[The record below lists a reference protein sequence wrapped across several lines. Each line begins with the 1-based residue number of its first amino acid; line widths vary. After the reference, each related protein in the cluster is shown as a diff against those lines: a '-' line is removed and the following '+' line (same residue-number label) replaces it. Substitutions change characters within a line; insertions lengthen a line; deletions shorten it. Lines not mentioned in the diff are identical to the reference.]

1 MKIKAVF
8 RRSGVRLALFLLVL
22 CLIFRF
28 CNTFMIKVDL
38 FAYLALDELEHT
50 DGIELAVVGSSL
62 VQNHVNPEIIEEI
75 TGKSTYNASVP
86 YMSYPGAYALT
97 DQMLDH
103 NSPEQIVLVVDPV
116 GFCSTAE
123 SIESQFRL
131 TPHLKGFARRARYF
145 MDVCRE
151 NGNYLERLWNERE
164 EYIYNTPGALI
175 SLLHFSLTIPKT
187 HTCAT
192 FVHDVLA
199 RYSLAGVKSGRC
211 PSIRAME
218 RMLKDYVVYE
228 GEPLVQTQE
237 WGEDGF
243 MQVTTRRYAAYT
255 TARHF
260 GRLAKRA
267 VLGVG

>member
-1 MKIKAVF
+1 MKDNAIYVVF
-8 RRSGVRLALFLLVL
+8 SATPTGMGK
-22 CLIFRF
+22 LIR
-28 CNTFMIKVDL
+28 T
-38 FAYLALDELEHT
+38 ATRHSY
-50 DGIELAVVGSSL
+50 
-62 VQNHVNPEIIEEI
+62 NHVSLSLDKDIERMYSFARYHRSI
-75 TGKSTYNASVP
+75 PLYG
-86 YMSYPGAYALT
+86 GF
-97 DQMLDH
+97 
-103 NSPEQIVLVVDPV
+103 VV
-116 GFCSTAE
+116 E
-123 SIESQFRL
+123 SIL
-131 TPHLKGFARRARYF
+131 RYAPIAGQ
-145 MDVCRE
+145 VRVKICRIPVE
-151 NGNYLERLWNERE
+151 EEQLAYIRNYLERLWNERE

-192 FVHDVLA
+192 FVHDILS

-237 WGEDGF
+237 WGEDDF

-260 GRLAKRA
+260 GRLAKRV